1 MSKIKYSEG
10 ELKRQ
15 RDNLIR
21 YERFLPIL
29 ELKRNLL
36 RRQIEQ
42 AREAINSKS
51 EEIRSQENEMSSWA
65 GLLAEAPSL
74 SSGWITPQV
83 VQTTDTNIAGVI
95 VPAFR
100 QVDFREAEYDMFLT
114 PPWMEIVLR
123 QMRYL
128 VILREQKNQF
138 IRQLGI
144 LEGALGVTTQRINLF
159 DKVKIP
165 ECKENIRHIK
175 IYLGDQQANAVGRS
189 KIVKKKSEKMAMA
202 GGNA

>member
-1 MSKIKYSEG
+1 MGKIKYSEG

-15 RDNLIR
+15 RDSLMR

-42 AREAINSKS
+42 VREEIRSKT
-51 EEIRSQENEMSSWA
+51 EEIRSQENQMSRWA
-65 GLLAEAPSL
+65 GLLSQERSL
-74 SSGWITPQV
+74 SSGWITPQA

-95 VPAFR
+95 VPIFR
-100 QVDFREAEYDMFLT
+100 QVDFRDEEYDMFLT
-114 PPWMEIVLR
+114 PPWTEIVLR
-123 QMRYL
+123 LMRYF
-128 VILREQKNQF
+128 VILREQKNLC

-144 LEGALGVTTQRINLF
+144 LEGALRVTTQRINLF

-189 KIVKKKSEKMAMA
+189 KIVKKKYEKMALT
-202 GGNA
+202 GVCE